1 MAFLFLFSTFI
12 ELGLE
17 TGSGFSPKKT
27 EPLYVAFLYHL
38 KKKKPFEAWPSV
50 GARGHYFMV
59 N

>member
-38 KKKKPFEAWPSV
+38 KKKNHLKHGP
-50 GARGHYFMV
+50 R
-59 N
+59 

>member
-12 ELGLE
+12 ELGLK
-17 TGSGFSPKKT
+17 TGSEFSPKKT
-27 EPLYVAFLYHL
+27 EPLYVAFLYFFFY
-38 KKKKPFEAWPSV
+38 KPFEAWPSV